1 MLTSNIFSSI
11 HQNEV
16 TRIMPGKDHLK
27 TSIVE
32 EKDEKEG
39 GAIYNPFD
47 EEDDKEI
54 SQPKMDEEKSERVNR
69 IITTHLDEI
78 YELLPESDKAKLNKN
93 YNTKLNIDLPKDGY
107 KNLNELKE
115 NDINYSDNAVLYKYH
130 LSL

>member
-47 EEDDKEI
+47 EEDDKEDDGGD
-54 SQPKMDEEKSERVNR
+54 QFVAVGDRHTLR
-69 IITTHLDEI
+69 AGHHGRLAGDA
-78 YELLPESDKAKLNKN
+78 ESRR
-93 YNTKLNIDLPKDGY
+93 
-107 KNLNELKE
+107 
-115 NDINYSDNAVLYKYH
+115 NARDPTYFEAA
-130 LSL
+130 